1 MDFGSI
7 PRAGKVFN
15 LHPATVR
22 RKIKS
27 GEWPY
32 YTFGK
37 CLRVDI
43 DEIRDIARM
52 VKHSETDWQSKE
64 PECENSLT

>member
-7 PRAGKVFN
+7 PQAGKVFK
-15 LHPATVR
+15 LHPATIR

-32 YTFGK
+32 YIFGK
-37 CLRVDI
+37 CLRIDI

-52 VKHSETDWQSKE
+52 IKHPKTNRQSKE
-64 PECENSLT
+64 IET

>member
-7 PRAGKVFN
+7 PRVGKVFN

-37 CLRVDI
+37 CLRLDI
-43 DEIRDIARM
+43 DEIRDMARI
-52 VKHSETDWQSKE
+52 VKHLKTNKQSKE
-64 PECENSLT
+64 VE